1 MFKSAIII
9 LVVSLLAACS
19 QFIPQLQEQIA
30 PKDQRAFSR
39 AIDSFRATHRVALL
53 KKFIVDFP
61 DSEWGPRANTIILQ
75 SSDLNQ
81 CKQQIK
87 KNRALIDQQ
96 EIDLDV
102 RTKKNQQLV
111 DDMAVLKNLNQQL
124 TEQITQLKG
133 LLIQLEQRPQ

>member
-1 MFKSAIII
+1 MFKSTIII
-9 LVVSLLAACS
+9 LAVFLLSACS

-39 AIDSFRATHRVALL
+39 AIDSFRATHRVDLL

-61 DSEWGPRANTIILQ
+61 DSEWGPRADKIILQ
-75 SSDLNQ
+75 SSDLDQ
-81 CKQQIK
+81 CKRQIK

-96 EIDLDV
+96 QIDLDA
-102 RTKKNQQLV
+102 RKKKNQQLV
-111 DDMAVLKNLNQQL
+111 DDMAELKNINQQL